1 MFDKTT
7 GSRQEP
13 AKDKKLVRVEL
24 PEEVWKVISESLT
37 SELKNVK
44 TLNLEYPALWK
55 VQDEIA
61 EALKQAI
68 STINKAISGQR

>member
-1 MFDKTT
+1 MFDKPT

-68 STINKAISGQR
+68 STINKAISEQR